1 MFGGA
6 QAEIKLGSI
15 IESNEKESVGGWM
28 EQTRRTLQ
36 PIMNILQQEP
46 RTHKQILLEVQS
58 GVDKVGCLAAFW

>member
-6 QAEIKLGSI
+6 QAKIKLCSI

-36 PIMNILQQEP
+36 PIMNILQQAS
-46 RTHKQILLEVQS
+46 RTHKQIFIRHTAERL
-58 GVDKVGCLAAFW
+58 

>member
-6 QAEIKLGSI
+6 QAEIKLRSI

-36 PIMNILQQEP
+36 PIMNILQQAS
-46 RTHKQILLEVQS
+46 RTHKQI
-58 GVDKVGCLAAFW
+58 FY